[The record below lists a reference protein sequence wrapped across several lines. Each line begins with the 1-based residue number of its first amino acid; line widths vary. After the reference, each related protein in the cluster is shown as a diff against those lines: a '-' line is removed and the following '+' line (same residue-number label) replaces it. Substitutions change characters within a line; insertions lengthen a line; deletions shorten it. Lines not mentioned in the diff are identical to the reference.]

1 DVMATIR
8 LPWETPLPMQWDLGT
23 RLLASA
29 GALRGADKTALVL
42 SLIPVLAV
50 ASPAERFTLDAG
62 IGFAL
67 LSEHR
72 FAQQDFGG
80 PLQAA
85 LTLGATV
92 GLHERVA
99 VGYRFMHYSDAGAW
113 GNGTIG
119 ADFHMIEFS
128 WRF

>member
-1 DVMATIR
+1 M
-8 LPWETPLPMQWDLGT
+8 
-23 RLLASA
+23 LASA
-29 GALRGADKTALVL
+29 GAMRGADKTALVL
-42 SLIPVLAV
+42 SLIPALAI

-119 ADFHMIEFS
+119 ADFHMIELS